1 MIFAETDFTPE
12 TRVLPVSVTTLTL
25 QILGLDHLAAGLVLK
40 LVVLA
45 QELET
50 ETTREHS
57 TSKVPNS
64 TVTLYTLRVSED
76 ATTRVRLEAFL
87 PVTNPGLAKVTNGSD
102 HLQSSCKVAWMFD
115 DTISSLHHA
124 LLLAA
129 LGTHG
134 QSLQMSTEVTESSV
148 LLMSLTPVT
157 LHDGVT
163 RFHHN

>member
-50 ETTREHS
+50 ETAREHS

-64 TVTLYTLRVSED
+64 TIALDTLRVS
-76 ATTRVRLEAFL
+76 
-87 PVTNPGLAKVTNGSD
+87 
-102 HLQSSCKVAWMFD
+102 
-115 DTISSLHHA
+115 
-124 LLLAA
+124 
-129 LGTHG
+129 
-134 QSLQMSTEVTESSV
+134 
-148 LLMSLTPVT
+148 
-157 LHDGVT
+157 
-163 RFHHN
+163 